1 MDGYSIN
8 GKTVL
13 FTGAT
18 SGLGKVAA
26 IAIAEAG
33 ANVIAFYRSKEAGLI
48 LQQSL
53 SSQAKGSIDLVECD
67 LTSLKS
73 VQNACNLVK
82 DKYPKLDIIVNNAG
96 TWNFSFQETVDGIEN
111 TLQVNLLAPKL
122 IIDCLLDHLKKS
134 HSPKVINTAS
144 GLHQGT
150 INFDNLEFR
159 RNFSGFKAYRQ
170 SKLGIILLTRLYHK
184 LHGDQGVHFYAQHP
198 GLVDTGLVRKGG
210 GVSKLFFKIF
220 GKTPEKG
227 AETLINLLTESP
239 ASLVGGEY
247 YKNRKVS
254 KTDTRES
261 YSMDLAEKLNE
272 VCNSYLIK
280 ILD

>member
-1 MDGYSIN
+1 MDNYSII

-26 IAIAEAG
+26 LAIAEAG
-33 ANVIAFYRSKEAGLI
+33 ANVIAFYRSREAGLN
-48 LQQSL
+48 LQKLL
-53 SSQAKGSIDLVECD
+53 SPQAKGTIDLVECD
-67 LTSLKS
+67 LASLKS
-73 VQNACNLVK
+73 VRSACDFVK
-82 DKYPKLDIIVNNAG
+82 GKYPKLDIIINNAG

-122 IIDCLLDHLKKS
+122 IIDSLFDHLKKFD
-134 HSPKVINTAS
+134 SPKVINTAS
-144 GLHQGT
+144 ALHQGT
-150 INFDNLEFR
+150 IYFDNLEFR

-184 LHGDQGVHFYAQHP
+184 LYGDQGIHFYAQHP

-210 GVSKLFFKIF
+210 GISKLFFKIF

-227 AETLINLLTESP
+227 AETLIHLLTESP

-247 YKNRKVS
+247 YKNRKIS
-254 KTDTRES
+254 KTDTQES
-261 YSMDLAEKLNE
+261 YNLQLAEKLNG
-272 VCNSYLIK
+272 VCETYLK
-280 ILD
+280 KFE